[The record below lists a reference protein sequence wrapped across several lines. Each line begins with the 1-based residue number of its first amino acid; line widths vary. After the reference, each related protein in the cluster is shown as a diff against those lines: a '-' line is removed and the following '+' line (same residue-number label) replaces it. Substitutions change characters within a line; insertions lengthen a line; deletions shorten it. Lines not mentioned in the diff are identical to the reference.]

1 MKSPPP
7 KDSLTGTLEEVAAFF
22 RVSIRTLHEWKE
34 QTPPAIGHW
43 QLGRNICFG
52 EEDVIDAWVKRHRPA
67 AGINL
72 SDALESARRQ
82 WREHL
87 KVCRADLLHAEI
99 NDLRRRLDHLERFG
113 WNTNSQYVPLGS
125 AA

>member
-34 QTPPAIGHW
+34 QTPPVIGHW

-52 EEDVIDAWVKRHRPA
+52 EEDVIACWAARHHAA
-67 AGINL
+67 AGAEPGEL
-72 SDALESARRQ
+72 LESARRQ

-87 KVCRADLLHAEI
+87 KVCRADLLHAELI
-99 NDLRRRLDHLERFG
+99 SLRVRVEDLERTKNGVDIFHAK
-113 WNTNSQYVPLGS
+113 Q